1 MEKKNKVFCV
11 IVFVLIS
18 FLIYLLSN
26 NRSYTKEIK
35 ALNKERSELT
45 DSINKYSNK
54 ISNLQIQIDSIEQLP
69 EFVDSIKYIKNE
81 VTEKYT
87 KEGSYVY
94 NLSDDSLFLFFSR
107 ELSQKTIFEQW
118 HRNSVK
124 FRTV

>member
-69 EFVDSIKYIKNE
+69 EFIDSIKYIKNE

-107 ELSQKTIFEQW
+107 ELSQKTIFEQ
-118 HRNSVK
+118 
-124 FRTV
+124 